1 MDDHQPA
8 TPDVNPGA
16 SAVSTLHLGPGA
28 LKVLAHPLRSRLLTA
43 LRIGGPATATALAGE
58 LDTNTGATS
67 YHLRRL
73 AAVGLVEETD
83 AGRGRE
89 RWWRASSAA
98 HSWTERDVAGDPD
111 GEAASD
117 WLRRSYLRTFVEGYE
132 GWLSARGDWPIE
144 WREAADSS
152 DFLVRVTPSGLAAL
166 LDEVRALVE
175 RHRDPTPGDG
185 DAEPVVVYVHA
196 LPLAA
201 VRGGRR

>member
-8 TPDVNPGA
+8 TPDLDPGA

-28 LKVLAHPLRSRLLTA
+28 LKVLAHPLRSRLLAA
-43 LRIGGPATATALAGE
+43 LRIGGPATATALAGK

-117 WLRRSYLRTFVEGYE
+117 WLRRSHLRTFVEGYE
-132 GWLSARGDWPIE
+132 AWLTAKAGWSIE

-152 DFLVRVTPSGLAAL
+152 DFLVRVTPSELATL
-166 LDEVRALVE
+166 MDEVRALVE
-175 RHRDPTPGDG
+175 RYRAPSPGDEG
-185 DAEPVVVYVHA
+185 AEPVLVYVHA

-201 VRGGRR
+201 VREILP